1 MSVKKSR
8 KEGRNVG
15 GSGGK
20 EEGAMIAALQK
31 KTSLTE
37 AEIKEQHQ
45 MFKKMCPQ
53 GLVSNCHSC
62 FIAKASIFPDDK
74 EAISGQLP

>member
-8 KEGRNVG
+8 RHVG

>member
-53 GLVSNCHSC
+53 GLVSNLVSFLFHCQDLY
-62 FIAKASIFPDDK
+62 FPR
-74 EAISGQLP
+74 

>member
-53 GLVSNCHSC
+53 GLVSNRSSFLFHCQGLY
-62 FIAKASIFPDDK
+62 FPR
-74 EAISGQLP
+74 

>member
-20 EEGAMIAALQK
+20 GEGAMIAALQK

-53 GLVSNCHSC
+53 GLVSNHSC